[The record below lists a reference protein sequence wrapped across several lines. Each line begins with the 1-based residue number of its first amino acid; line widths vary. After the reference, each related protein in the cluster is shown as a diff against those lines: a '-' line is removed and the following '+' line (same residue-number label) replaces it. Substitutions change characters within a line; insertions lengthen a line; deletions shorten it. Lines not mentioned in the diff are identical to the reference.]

1 MKDIIMLKPMLDF
14 KGVNNTSYEG
24 YTIRAWVPFDSDT
37 YSKFSKLIS
46 EFEGIV
52 MGKVDDKISNKPYFM
67 IDIYFNS
74 HSAANCFYLS
84 YLLEVKE

>member
-1 MKDIIMLKPMLDF
+1 MKDIIMLKPMIDF
-14 KGVNNTSYEG
+14 KDINNTS
-24 YTIRAWVPFDSDT
+24 YTIRAWVPSNSDT
-37 YSKFSKLIS
+37 CSKFSKLIS

-52 MGKVDDKISNKPYFM
+52 TGRIDDKINNKPYFM